1 MHINSVVIDSNFIFL
16 PFQFKI
22 DYLTEITENLGIKT
36 EFIIYKQI
44 LDELKA
50 KNRRERKKEKFRK
63 QLEASL
69 LYLENFKDKFNIIF
83 NNTIKKDDETT
94 DNFLLRKCIDLKK
107 KNIYIFLAT
116 NDSDLRR
123 KAKSIGLNVIFM
135 RQKKFL
141 SFE

>member
-22 DYLTEITENLGIKT
+22 DYLTEITQNLGIKT

-94 DNFLLRKCIDLKK
+94 DDFLLRMCIDLKK
-107 KNIYIFLAT
+107 KNTHIFLAT
-116 NDSDLRR
+116 NDSELRK